1 MITTSAA
8 AAVTSQ
14 ESPVSD
20 VKEFGGT
27 KSRKKFESGLYLDHL
42 RTCVVKLC
50 VNCFYTGENDFGSYE
65 PPGCILGGVTAMSI
79 YIIRKAEPRSAL
91 DYLNI
96 VCFARQ

>member
-1 MITTSAA
+1 MVPRAEKSLNL
-8 AAVTSQ
+8 AV
-14 ESPVSD
+14 
-20 VKEFGGT
+20 
-27 KSRKKFESGLYLDHL
+27 SGPSTDMCSK
-42 RTCVVKLC
+42 TLC
-50 VNCFYTGENDFGSYE
+50 ELLYTGENDFGSYE